1 MRPFQGD
8 SVWRIG
14 LALTFWRGPGCT
26 GFSRIPT
33 GSFREDLE
41 QDAFTRYR
49 AAVVRAALG
58 QLRRP
63 QREHSCISEPLQTTM
78 SDANVIVFAAVT
90 AQAVYEL
97 RPPGIRN
104 RLDTRDPISGVN
116 RY

>member
-1 MRPFQGD
+1 
-8 SVWRIG
+8 
-14 LALTFWRGPGCT
+14 
-26 GFSRIPT
+26 
-33 GSFREDLE
+33 
-41 QDAFTRYR
+41 
-49 AAVVRAALG
+49 
-58 QLRRP
+58 
-63 QREHSCISEPLQTTM
+63 M